1 MSNNTKDPLG
11 QRIKQNYELRN
22 RHYLTRRMPV
32 ILRLD
37 IRAAHFYC
45 KPLKDRFN
53 SNFMKVM
60 NLTAIKLCEEIQGA
74 QFAYLESDE
83 ISILLHDY
91 KKLTSDAWFDY
102 NQSKIESISAAIA
115 SVEFTKNSWLIW
127 SEYNKNR
134 LEPKPYYSLV
144 YDDIKPAYF
153 DSRAFNAPEAEIC
166 NIFLWRQLDATRNSI
181 NSLAQSLYSHKE
193 LQGKSCN
200 EMQEMCF
207 QKGHNWNDLPTSWKR
222 GRCVVKTT
230 YEFGDT
236 TRSKWVVDEEI
247 PEFSKNRQYIEKYL
261 ATEDE
266 SN

>member
-1 MSNNTKDPLG
+1 MSNNIKDPIG

-37 IRAAHFYC
+37 GKAFHSYC
-45 KPLKDRFN
+45 KPLKDKFD

-74 QFAYLESDE
+74 QFAYLSSDE

-102 NQSKIESISAAIA
+102 NQSKVESISAAIA
-115 SVEFTKNSWLIW
+115 SVEFTLHSHLIW
-127 SEYNKNR
+127 STF
-134 LEPKPYYSLV
+134 YSK
-144 YDDIKPAYF
+144 DIKPAYF
-153 DSRAFNAPEAEIC
+153 DSRSFVLPEAEVC
-166 NIFLWRQLDATRNSI
+166 NYYLWRQRDSVKNSI

-193 LQGKSCN
+193 LQNKSCH

-207 QKGHNWNDLPTSWKR
+207 QKEHNWNDLSTSWKR

-230 YEFGDT
+230 YEVDGDIRT
-236 TRSKWVVDEEI
+236 KWVIDEEI
-247 PEFSKNRQYIEKYL
+247 PEFNKDRNYIEKYL
-261 ATEDE
+261 ATEE
-266 SN
+266 